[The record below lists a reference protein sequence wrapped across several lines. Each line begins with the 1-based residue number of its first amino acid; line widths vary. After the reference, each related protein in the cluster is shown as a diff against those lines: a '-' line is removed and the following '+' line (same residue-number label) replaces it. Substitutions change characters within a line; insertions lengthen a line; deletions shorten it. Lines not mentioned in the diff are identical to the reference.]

1 MNLSEEQ
8 GAVVEMSRKYAES
21 ELAPVTARL
30 DLGERTEAD
39 RELFLKSLQGLTEPG
54 FMGMN
59 VKADYGGCE
68 AGTIAFSLAIT
79 EIARACASTA
89 VTMSVT
95 NMVGEVIRRVFLEKW
110 PGSRATIHCR
120 VRGGLTG
127 RPLCYIFPGPALRS
141 PVMKPLQK
149 SRT

>member
-1 MNLSEEQ
+1 M
-8 GAVVEMSRKYAES
+8 A
-21 ELAPVTARL
+21 
-30 DLGERTEAD
+30 
-39 RELFLKSLQGLTEPG
+39 
-54 FMGMN
+54 MN

-79 EIARACASTA
+79 KIARACAASA

-95 NMVGEVIRRVFLEKW
+95 NMVDEGIRRVLFEKW